1 MKITEE
7 LMKIWNALVDCG
19 FKPTLSASMEIE
31 ITVRN
36 SSQDLNFAAA
46 MSDFIFSAKISDFVY
61 FTNMDEGEYWYLING
76 VKIIA
81 YDPRLLD

>member
-1 MKITEE
+1 MKITQE
-7 LMKIWNALVDCG
+7 LMNVWNALVDYG

-36 SSQDLNFAAA
+36 SSQDLDFSAA
-46 MSDFIFSAKISDFVY
+46 MSNFISGKTSDFIY
-61 FTNMDEGEYWYLING
+61 FTNIDEGEYWYVING
-76 VKIIA
+76 VKIIV

>member
-1 MKITEE
+1 MKITKE
-7 LMKIWNALVDCG
+7 LMEVWNALVDWG

-36 SSQDLNFAAA
+36 SSQDLNFSAAVGDFNRKL
-46 MSDFIFSAKISDFVY
+46 DFIN
-61 FTNMDEGEYWYLING
+61 TDEGEYWYIVDG
-76 VKIIA
+76 VSVIV

>member
-7 LMKIWNALVDCG
+7 LMKVWNALVDWG

-36 SSQDLNFAAA
+36 SSQDLNFSAA
-46 MSDFIFSAKISDFVY
+46 MSDFNCQLDFV
-61 FTNMDEGEYWYLING
+61 NADEGEYQYFING
-76 VKIIA
+76 VSVIA
-81 YDPRLLD
+81 YNPRLLD

>member
-7 LMKIWNALVDCG
+7 LMKVWNALVDWG
-19 FKPTLSASMEIE
+19 FKPTLSASMEVE

-36 SSQDLNFAAA
+36 SSQDLNFSAA
-46 MSDFIFSAKISDFVY
+46 MSDFIFSGKMSDFVY
-61 FTNMDEGEYWYLING
+61 FIDMDEGEYRYVING
-76 VKIIA
+76 VKIVV